1 MIDFSTFLKD
11 KDNFRFQLISSYI
24 ILSILLLS
32 LTVLLQ
38 VYLSSLQDK
47 VTFQQNI
54 KVTAEKRVNALSQY
68 LNHKKNEIRTIA
80 VSPLALSAI
89 ENKDDTYLNQYFY
102 DKAIANT
109 DYAQIS
115 YIDKHGTKIISINR
129 NKYGDKPYS
138 IKANFSKDKV
148 MQRQI
153 MQIMNTKYL
162 DVWLSELGEPKKIV
176 HNELIHIEPILKMG
190 TVVQNT
196 QKEVQGIIL
205 IEFFIRDYIVDL
217 FSEEVYDT
225 YFIDNQGYYLV
236 HPNYQKN
243 WSKYYSH
250 RTLKDD
256 FSAQLSQIIESSNPL
271 YLAEEHIY
279 TVPFNINNNKYTM
292 IFTQKKSELTKKREN
307 GLTILYVIL
316 TVVFISA
323 FLFANLFSKP
333 FDSAYKKLCNEA
345 EKLHHSTIVLQQRII
360 DEVEKNKRQEL
371 ILQHQSKLSALG
383 ELLSAITHQ
392 WRHPITRI
400 SLLLQNLRINLKMNK
415 KLDDETDT
423 IILSGY
429 EQIDFL
435 SETIENFKNFY
446 KFDDKKELFNLREA
460 LTSVINI
467 MCDIFDFHTIKLHI
481 ELDDTLKIYGN
492 KVAFSHVFLN
502 IMNNSKD
509 EIVQRKIKNPRIHIV
524 SKVRSNHIAIF
535 IYDNAGGVIG
545 TSVNKI
551 FDPYIST
558 KAKEGSGM
566 GLYIARA
573 IVEEKFKG
581 TIVARNIENGLL
593 FKINLEQY
601 KV

>member
-1 MIDFSTFLKD
+1 
-11 KDNFRFQLISSYI
+11 
-24 ILSILLLS
+24 
-32 LTVLLQ
+32 
-38 VYLSSLQDK
+38 
-47 VTFQQNI
+47 
-54 KVTAEKRVNALSQY
+54 
-68 LNHKKNEIRTIA
+68 
-80 VSPLALSAI
+80 
-89 ENKDDTYLNQYFY
+89 
-102 DKAIANT
+102 
-109 DYAQIS
+109 
-115 YIDKHGTKIISINR
+115 
-129 NKYGDKPYS
+129 
-138 IKANFSKDKV
+138 
-148 MQRQI
+148 
-153 MQIMNTKYL
+153 
-162 DVWLSELGEPKKIV
+162 
-176 HNELIHIEPILKMG
+176 
-190 TVVQNT
+190 
-196 QKEVQGIIL
+196 
-205 IEFFIRDYIVDL
+205 
-217 FSEEVYDT
+217 
-225 YFIDNQGYYLV
+225 
-236 HPNYQKN
+236 
-243 WSKYYSH
+243 
-250 RTLKDD
+250 
-256 FSAQLSQIIESSNPL
+256 
-271 YLAEEHIY
+271 
-279 TVPFNINNNKYTM
+279 M

-307 GLTILYVIL
+307 GLTILYTIL

-333 FDSAYKKLCNEA
+333 FDTAYKKLCNEA

-400 SLLLQNLRINLKMNK
+400 SLLLQNLRINLKMTK
-415 KLDDETDT
+415 KLDDETDA

-446 KFDDKKELFNLREA
+446 KFDDKKELFSLREA

-524 SKVRSNHIAIF
+524 SKVRSNHITIF

-581 TIVARNIENGLL
+581 TIIARNIENGLL
-593 FKINLEQY
+593 FRINLEQH